1 MDSSHLPLSGRV
13 AIVTGAAGDLGAA
26 IAGRF
31 LLAGASVAWLDRNQ
45 AEAEARIGRGPCPER
60 SLALGCDVADAGSS
74 RQAVE
79 AAVAHFGALHVLV
92 NNAAIVSPRLP
103 LAELGVDDWQQAL
116 DVNVTG
122 AFLMAKWAIPHLLG
136 APGAFVLNVA
146 SQLGHVTN
154 PGAGAYS
161 TSKAALL
168 GLTRSIAVDYA
179 QQGIRAV
186 SLSPGSVMTSRLTR
200 RYGSEAAASAQLA
213 PRHPMG
219 RIATPAEIA
228 EAALFLASDAA
239 AFVTGTDLLADG
251 GYTAV

>member
-1 MDSSHLPLSGRV
+1 MESSRLPLSGRI

-31 LLAGASVAWLDRNQ
+31 LLAGARVAWLDRDR
-45 AEAEARIGRGPCPER
+45 AGAEARARLGPAPER
-60 SLALGCDVADAGSS
+60 SVALGCDVADADSA

-79 AAVAHFGALHVLV
+79 ATTAHFGALHILV

-103 LAELGVDDWQQAL
+103 IGELGVDDWRQAL

-122 AFLMAKWAIPHLLG
+122 AFLMAKWAIPHLLR
-136 APGAFVLNVA
+136 APGAVVLNIA

-161 TSKAALL
+161 ASKAALL

-179 QQGIRAV
+179 QQGLRAV

-200 RYGSEAAASAQLA
+200 RYGSEAAASARLA
-213 PRHPMG
+213 PRHPLG